1 VAEELTVRGARVK
14 IRSPWG
20 VFFLSLVTL
29 GIYYL
34 VWYYKVNRELR
45 DFGIGTSPLTSLI
58 AFSIG
63 GLIIVPP
70 FVSIWNT
77 LGRINEAEEKAGS
90 PARIS
95 RGLGFVLFLIAF
107 FFLPIELPYMQE
119 HLNQTWRAAASQPQP

>member
-95 RGLGFVLFLIAF
+95 RGLGFVLFVIAF

-119 HLNQTWRAAASQPQP
+119 HLNQTWRAAGSQPQP